1 MACLLPNAKPDID
14 IDILVGEIEMRQERD
29 GEKNVHTL
37 GLSRIHLCP
46 LEQSNVAEKIEEGE
60 IDVRVNSVFSF
71 KFIVNIFSAVGD
83 IPSKRIPKALALQS
97 LIPLFKL
104 IFDLE

>member
-1 MACLLPNAKPDID
+1 MVCLLPNAKPDID

-29 GEKNVHTL
+29 GEKNVHSL

-46 LEQSNVAEKIEEGE
+46 LEQSNVAEKIKEGE
-60 IDVRVNSVFSF
+60 IDVRVNLFSF

-104 IFDLE
+104 VFDLE